1 MDYYKKYI
9 KYKTKYTELKIDIEE
24 LNIIDQSYLKQT
36 GGGNKYI
43 CNPNNNFEEIC
54 LKETN
59 GYYNS
64 KEKCQNDCEIKFI
77 NRHLIEGKIKH
88 EANQFNLFIQDLMKE
103 NIDIYIKGGTVL
115 GLKVLKMIYDKYPG
129 ASFEKHFNEFLKL
142 NLIRDWDFAGYTKDK
157 KITEDYR
164 NKLDKI
170 AKKYNLVPRAK
181 TFILYQAKFP
191 IKMDDQALFEI
202 AILENDNFIGLEL
215 PATTMKVKI
224 NRRNLFYVFMLAKY
238 FYSYKIKNTPIDLN
252 VIKYLIKDMNIII
265 PKHKKGLFI
274 FDKLYRGNL
283 STQLIYLISEF
294 TNDITLQQFL
304 VTHLQEPH
312 RLTFRLVEKNIPK
325 TNKIL
330 IFLEENNLEKHPNW
344 LFDPKYITK
353 QTELFIEKLGSKI
366 YKIYINGINKKLS
379 KETIL
384 DEILDLL
391 EGINLSRLQIEYKNF
406 TCRGKDLIK
415 TLFERVATDLLKNK
429 EELDD
434 IKENKLMSLFL
445 FFDKQGL
452 FTESDDS

>member
-1 MDYYKKYI
+1 
-9 KYKTKYTELKIDIEE
+9 
-24 LNIIDQSYLKQT
+24 
-36 GGGNKYI
+36 
-43 CNPNNNFEEIC
+43 
-54 LKETN
+54 
-59 GYYNS
+59 
-64 KEKCQNDCEIKFI
+64 
-77 NRHLIEGKIKH
+77 
-88 EANQFNLFIQDLMKE
+88 
-103 NIDIYIKGGTVL
+103 
-115 GLKVLKMIYDKYPG
+115 
-129 ASFEKHFNEFLKL
+129 
-142 NLIRDWDFAGYTKDK
+142 
-157 KITEDYR
+157 
-164 NKLDKI
+164 
-170 AKKYNLVPRAK
+170 
-181 TFILYQAKFP
+181 
-191 IKMDDQALFEI
+191 
-202 AILENDNFIGLEL
+202 
-215 PATTMKVKI
+215 
-224 NRRNLFYVFMLAKY
+224 MLAKY

-452 FTESDDS
+452 FTKSDDS